1 MFLFP
6 NGNRNYDEIFLC
18 KGSRNPDSVKP
29 IQNQWEILH
38 LYAGILMF
46 IAVILHLFSSKIWI
60 VKVGTQDNKWLA
72 YMAIGLGIAIILILA
87 LAPTTLVK

>member
-1 MFLFP
+1 MMKFSFV
-6 NGNRNYDEIFLC
+6 
-18 KGSRNPDSVKP
+18 KGAGTHTVLSLSKH
-29 IQNQWEILH
+29 QWEILH